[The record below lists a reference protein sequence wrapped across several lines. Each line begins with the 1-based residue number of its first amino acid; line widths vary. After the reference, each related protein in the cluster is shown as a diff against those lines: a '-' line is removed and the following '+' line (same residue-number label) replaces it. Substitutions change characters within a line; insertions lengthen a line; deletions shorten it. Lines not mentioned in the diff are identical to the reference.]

1 MTESES
7 KTTDPQFAS
16 TLAQAIDVLACFRSG
31 EPTLGNKQI
40 SLRTGLSPST
50 IARLTHTLVQ
60 LGYLRRAPQ
69 GRRYLLGPAL
79 LTLSYPLLASL
90 QLRQIARPL
99 MLRLALEVNGA
110 VSLVIRDRCNM
121 VYVETARAN
130 EALQAHPDIGAALP
144 MMSTA
149 AGKAW
154 LCRASADERNAA
166 LNRIRVEQ
174 PDYYKA
180 HQPSLA
186 ESYREFER
194 FGYCSNNQHW
204 VPHSFGFAVP
214 FAKPIDGNIF
224 VLNCG
229 VPITDGSF
237 AARDK
242 EIPKRLLVLVNS
254 VQNMLGL

>member
-1 MTESES
+1 MNDLDSRH
-7 KTTDPQFAS
+7 TDPQFAS
-16 TLAQAIDVLACFRSG
+16 TLAQAIDVLASFRSG
-31 EPTLGNKQI
+31 EATLGNKQL
-40 SLRTGLSPST
+40 SVRTGLSPST
-50 IARLTHTLVQ
+50 VARLTHTLVQ
-60 LGYLRRAPQ
+60 LGHLRRAPQ
-69 GRRYLLGPAL
+69 GRGYRLGPAL

-99 MLRLALEVNGA
+99 MLRLAQEVNGA

-130 EALQAHPDIGAALP
+130 ETLQAHPDIGAALP

-154 LCRASADERNAA
+154 ICRASAQERTAA

-174 PDYYKA
+174 PDHYKA
-180 HQPSLA
+180 HVHSLTDTF
-186 ESYREFER
+186 REFER
-194 FGYCSNNQHW
+194 HGYCSNNRQW
-204 VPHSFGFAVP
+204 VSHSFGFAVP
-214 FAKPIDGNIF
+214 FARPIDANIF

-237 AARDK
+237 SERNK
-242 EIPKRLLVLVNS
+242 EIPRQLQVLVNS
-254 VQNMLGL
+254 VQNTLGL

>member
-31 EPTLGNKQI
+31 EATLGNKQI

-50 IARLTHTLVQ
+50 VARLTHTLVQ

-69 GRRYLLGPAL
+69 GRRYRLGAAL

-99 MLRLALEVNGA
+99 MLRLALEVSGA

-154 LCRASADERNAA
+154 LCRASADERNAV

-180 HQPSLA
+180 HHHTLVDT
-186 ESYREFER
+186 YREFER
-194 FGYCSNNQHW
+194 FGYCSNNLQW
-204 VPHSFGFAVP
+204 LPHSFGFAAP
-214 FAKPIDGNIF
+214 FAKLVDANIF

-229 VPITDGSF
+229 VPVSDGSF
-237 AARDK
+237 VERNK
-242 EIPKRLLVLVNS
+242 EIPKRLQVLVNS
-254 VQNMLGL
+254 VQNTLGL

>member
-1 MTESES
+1 MAESES
-7 KTTDPQFAS
+7 KAADPQFAS

-31 EPTLGNKQI
+31 EPSLGNKQI

-130 EALQAHPDIGAALP
+130 ETLQAHPDIGAALP

-154 LCRASADERNAA
+154 LCRASADERNAV
-166 LNRIRVEQ
+166 LNRICVEQ

-186 ESYREFER
+186 ETYREFER
-194 FGYCSNNQHW
+194 YGYCSNNQHW

-214 FAKPIDGNIF
+214 FAKPIDANIF

-229 VPITDGSF
+229 VPVSDGSF
-237 AARDK
+237 AERNK
-242 EIPKRLLVLVNS
+242 EIPKLLQVLVNS
-254 VQNMLGL
+254 VQNTLGL

>member
-1 MTESES
+1 MPELE
-7 KTTDPQFAS
+7 KKPADPQFAS
-16 TLAQAIDVLACFRSG
+16 TLAQAIDVLACFRPG
-31 EPTLGNKQI
+31 ERMLGNKQI
-40 SLRTGLSPST
+40 AVRTGLSPST

-60 LGYLRRAPQ
+60 LGYLRRSQQ
-69 GRRYLLGPAL
+69 GRGYLLGPAL

-99 MLRLALEVNGA
+99 MLRLAQEVNGA

-130 EALQAHPDIGAALP
+130 ETLQAHPDIGAALP

-154 LCRASADERNAA
+154 LCRASAEKRNAV
-166 LNRIRVEQ
+166 LNCIRVAQ
-174 PDYYKA
+174 PDYYKS
-180 HQPSLA
+180 HEQSLVQT
-186 ESYREFER
+186 YREFER
-194 FGYCSNNQHW
+194 YGYCSNNVQW
-204 VPHSFGFAVP
+204 LPHSFGFAVP

-224 VLNCG
+224 ILNCG
-229 VPITDGSF
+229 VPITDGTF
-237 AARDK
+237 AQRNK

-254 VQNMLGL
+254 VQNTLGL